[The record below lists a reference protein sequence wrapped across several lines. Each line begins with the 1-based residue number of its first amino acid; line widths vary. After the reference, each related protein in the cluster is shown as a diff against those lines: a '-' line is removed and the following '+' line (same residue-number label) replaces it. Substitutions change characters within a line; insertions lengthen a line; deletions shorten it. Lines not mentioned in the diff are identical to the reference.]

1 MKKYL
6 LALPSSLFVSL
17 WHYSWYKQNKAF
29 STKSFF
35 TLRTSSLKLFI
46 LPVSFFFFFP
56 VELSYLCNTESP
68 FLIKITTEL
77 QFTFSIS
84 FLNVYCLFEQME
96 KKGSKCSALL
106 QVIPDSV
113 LWGWLA
119 AGMLSYSSLAT
130 HCRTDL
136 PKVHVVLTGFGSRN
150 LLVSNFCV
158 MYVCNLKVISMM
170 KKSC

>member
-106 QVIPDSV
+106 QVIPDCAMR
-113 LWGWLA
+113 LA
-119 AGMLSYSSLAT
+119 GCWNAFLLFISDSLQNRSSQSACGA
-130 HCRTDL
+130 HWIW
-136 PKVHVVLTGFGSRN
+136 F
-150 LLVSNFCV
+150 
-158 MYVCNLKVISMM
+158 
-170 KKSC
+170 

>member
-35 TLRTSSLKLFI
+35 YSENFFIKAFYSSSL
-46 LPVSFFFFFP
+46 FFLFFP
-56 VELSYLCNTESP
+56 VELSSLCNTESP
-68 FLIKITTEL
+68 FLIKITTES

-96 KKGSKCSALL
+96 KKRK
-106 QVIPDSV
+106 QMQR
-113 LWGWLA
+113 LA
-119 AGMLSYSSLAT
+119 AGDSWQCAMRLAGCWNAFLLFISDSLQNRSSQSACGA
-130 HCRTDL
+130 HWIW
-136 PKVHVVLTGFGSRN
+136 F
-150 LLVSNFCV
+150 
-158 MYVCNLKVISMM
+158 
-170 KKSC
+170 

>member
-56 VELSYLCNTESP
+56 VELSSLCNTESP
-68 FLIKITTEL
+68 FLIKITTES
-77 QFTFSIS
+77 QFTVSIS

-106 QVIPDSV
+106 QVIPDCAMR
-113 LWGWLA
+113 LA
-119 AGMLSYSSLAT
+119 GCCNAFLLFISDSLQNRSSQSACGA
-130 HCRTDL
+130 HWIW
-136 PKVHVVLTGFGSRN
+136 F
-150 LLVSNFCV
+150 
-158 MYVCNLKVISMM
+158 
-170 KKSC
+170 

>member
-1 MKKYL
+1 MTL
-6 LALPSSLFVSL
+6 LVIQTEQSLQYKIFF
-17 WHYSWYKQNKAF
+17 YSENFFIKAF
-29 STKSFF
+29 YSSSPFF
-35 TLRTSSLKLFI
+35 L
-46 LPVSFFFFFP
+46 FFP
-56 VELSYLCNTESP
+56 VELRSSLCNTESP
-68 FLIKITTEL
+68 FLIKITTES
-77 QFTFSIS
+77 QFTSSIS
-84 FLNVYCLFEQME
+84 FLNVYYLFEQME

-119 AGMLSYSSLAT
+119 AGMLSFSSLAT

>member
-1 MKKYL
+1 MTL
-6 LALPSSLFVSL
+6 LVIQTEQSLQYKIFFYSENFFIKAFYSSSLFFL
-17 WHYSWYKQNKAF
+17 
-29 STKSFF
+29 
-35 TLRTSSLKLFI
+35 
-46 LPVSFFFFFP
+46 FFP
-56 VELSYLCNTESP
+56 VELSSLCNTESP
-68 FLIKITTEL
+68 FLIKITTES
-77 QFTFSIS
+77 QFTSSIS
-84 FLNVYCLFEQME
+84 FLNVYYLFEQME

-119 AGMLSYSSLAT
+119 AGMLSFSSLAT

-150 LLVSNFCV
+150 LLVSNSCV

>member
-68 FLIKITTEL
+68 FLIKITTES
-77 QFTFSIS
+77 QFTVSIS

-106 QVIPDSV
+106 QVIPDCAMR
-113 LWGWLA
+113 LA
-119 AGMLSYSSLAT
+119 GCWNAFLLFISDSLQNRSSQSACGA
-130 HCRTDL
+130 HWIW
-136 PKVHVVLTGFGSRN
+136 F
-150 LLVSNFCV
+150 
-158 MYVCNLKVISMM
+158 
-170 KKSC
+170 

>member
-68 FLIKITTEL
+68 FLIKITTES

-96 KKGSKCSALL
+96 KKRK
-106 QVIPDSV
+106 QMQR
-113 LWGWLA
+113 LA
-119 AGMLSYSSLAT
+119 AGDSWQCAMRLAGCWNAFLLFISDSLQNRSSQSACGA
-130 HCRTDL
+130 HWIW
-136 PKVHVVLTGFGSRN
+136 F
-150 LLVSNFCV
+150 
-158 MYVCNLKVISMM
+158 
-170 KKSC
+170 

>member
-46 LPVSFFFFFP
+46 LPVPFFFFFP
-56 VELSYLCNTESP
+56 VELRSSLCNTESP
-68 FLIKITTEL
+68 FLIKITTES
-77 QFTFSIS
+77 QFTSSIS
-84 FLNVYCLFEQME
+84 FLNVYYLFEQME

-106 QVIPDSV
+106 QVIPDCAMR
-113 LWGWLA
+113 LA
-119 AGMLSYSSLAT
+119 GCWNAFLLFISDSLQNRSSQSACGA
-130 HCRTDL
+130 HWIW
-136 PKVHVVLTGFGSRN
+136 F
-150 LLVSNFCV
+150 
-158 MYVCNLKVISMM
+158 
-170 KKSC
+170 

>member
-68 FLIKITTEL
+68 FLIKITTES
-77 QFTFSIS
+77 QFTVSIS

-106 QVIPDSV
+106 QVIPDCAMR
-113 LWGWLA
+113 LA
-119 AGMLSYSSLAT
+119 GCWNAFLLFISDSLQNRSSQSARGA
-130 HCRTDL
+130 HWIW
-136 PKVHVVLTGFGSRN
+136 F
-150 LLVSNFCV
+150 
-158 MYVCNLKVISMM
+158 
-170 KKSC
+170 